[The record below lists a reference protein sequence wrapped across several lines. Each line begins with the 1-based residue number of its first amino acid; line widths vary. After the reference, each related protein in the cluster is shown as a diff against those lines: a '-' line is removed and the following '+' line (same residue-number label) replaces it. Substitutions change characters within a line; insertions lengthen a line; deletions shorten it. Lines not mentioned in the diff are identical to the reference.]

1 MSADKQ
7 SDKQIHLTE
16 LTPVSTN
23 RRRTEEITL
32 SQLQI
37 EDF

>member
-7 SDKQIHLTE
+7 SDKQIYLTE
-16 LTPVSTN
+16 LIPVSTK

-32 SQLQI
+32 SQLK
-37 EDF
+37 